1 MFFKDRDEPVVSVAH
16 EVTAASTHRQLL
28 VVAPDGEH
36 AGDLAAIDRH
46 LGDGWTLHFAGDIAA
61 AVAVM
66 DANSIDAVLSFGE
79 GPKSGSGFL
88 EWMRHRYPAVV
99 RLAAVHVDDP
109 HELDVAAS
117 DAHQIFTITPD
128 PAEVAQSLSRT
139 VALCGK
145 LGSEDLLEIA
155 GSFKQIPT
163 LPRVY
168 QQVRATMDSADFSI
182 DDIAE
187 IVATDPGLSVRI
199 LKIVNSPYYGL
210 RNHVHDLTQAIS
222 LLGAPMVSSLV
233 LGVTVQDQF
242 PSSGPVASLIEG
254 EWRRALAV
262 SSVAREFAKRCSM
275 SREDIAMANLGG
287 MLHNVGR
294 LVLLANSWPFDDDEE
309 PATLHELIHLEE
321 ERFGLSYPAL
331 GGLMLRFWGIDEP
344 VVEAVVFHADPGAAG
359 GSSVSPLAAV
369 HCGVASQPTP
379 ELDVDRNYL
388 QRIGVADDFAD
399 WVESKRLEAVLDQIS
414 L

>member
-1 MFFKDRDEPVVSVAH
+1 MFFKDRDEPLTSVAH
-16 EVTAASTHRQLL
+16 ELTGVPGHRQLL

-46 LGDGWTLHFAGDIAA
+46 LGDGWTLHFAADIAA

-66 DANSIDAVLSFGE
+66 EGNPIDAVLSFGE

-88 EWMRHRYPAVV
+88 EWMRHRYPAVI

-109 HELDVAAS
+109 HELDIAAS

-128 PAEVAQSLSRT
+128 PAEVAESLSRT

-168 QQVRATMDSADFSI
+168 QQVRATMDSADYSI
-182 DDIAE
+182 EDISE
-187 IVATDPGLSVRI
+187 IVSTDPGLSVRI

-262 SSVAREFAKRCSM
+262 SSVAREIAQKCEM
-275 SREDIAMANLGG
+275 SREGIAMANLGG

-294 LVLLANSWPFDDDEE
+294 MVLLANSWAVKDETA
-309 PATLHELIHLEE
+309 PATVPELIALEE
-321 ERFGLSYPAL
+321 QKYGLSYPAL

-344 VVEAVVFHADPGAAG
+344 VVEAVVFHPDPSAAG
-359 GSSVSPLAAV
+359 GSALTPLSVV
-369 HCGVASQPTP
+369 HCGVASQPAP
-379 ELDVDRNYL
+379 ELDVDRAYL
-388 QRIGVADDFAD
+388 ERIGADPGLAD
-399 WVESKRLEAVLDQIS
+399 WVETKRIEAVLDQIS